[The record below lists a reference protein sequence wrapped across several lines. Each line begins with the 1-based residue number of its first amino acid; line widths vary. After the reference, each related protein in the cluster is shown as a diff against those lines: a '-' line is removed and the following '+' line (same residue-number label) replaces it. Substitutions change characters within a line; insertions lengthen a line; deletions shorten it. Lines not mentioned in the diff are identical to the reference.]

1 MAKKSVQT
9 YDYIC
14 FSDLAYECD
23 SRGSKD
29 VEKKIKRR
37 LKYHHLAAYDQE
49 RVEYIR
55 VLRDD
60 LRREISLQSQSKY
73 YHKSD
78 SKYTDV
84 SDFNIEKIILHYLET
99 YTKINDSD
107 MVQIIKFAVY
117 IYYMR

>member
-1 MAKKSVQT
+1 MAQKSVQT
-9 YDYIC
+9 YDYVC
-14 FSDLAYECD
+14 FSDLVYERD
-23 SRGSKD
+23 SRDSKD

-55 VLRDD
+55 DLKDD
-60 LRREISLQSQSKY
+60 LRREISLQSQSTY
-73 YHKSD
+73 YQKSD

-84 SDFNIEKIILHYLET
+84 SDFNIEKMTSDYLET

-107 MVQIIKFAVY
+107 MAQIIKFAVY